1 MFNLEA
7 SRDDVS
13 SRVTRRVFLVGCVAV
28 AASCA
33 ALARYG
39 PAGPEAS
46 TEMHGT
52 PGMVTI
58 INFSNDGRSLG
69 KQTVAK
75 IVKTDGEWYRQLGRI
90 SFDMARRAD
99 TEMPSLANAARDQ
112 ANGMFRCIG
121 CDVALFSS
129 QTKYDSGEG
138 WPNFWAPIANENIT
152 KVEDNSTGM
161 SRTEVQCVR
170 CESHLGHVFGDGPR
184 PTGLRYCMNSSSM
197 RFARA

>member
-1 MFNLEA
+1 MFNLDA
-7 SRDDVS
+7 SRDDAS
-13 SRVTRRVFLVGCVAV
+13 ARMTRRVFLVGCAGV

-33 ALARYG
+33 AVTRYG

-46 TEMHGT
+46 VEVHGA

-69 KQTVAK
+69 LQVVSK

-99 TEMPSLANAARDQ
+99 TEMPSA
-112 ANGMFRCIG
+112 ANGTRNQAQGVFRCIG
-121 CDVALFSS
+121 CDTALFSS
-129 QTKYDSGEG
+129 GTQYDSGEG
-138 WPNFWAPIANENIT
+138 WPSFWVPIAKKNIAEM
-152 KVEDNSTGM
+152 EDNSAGM
-161 SRTEVQCVR
+161 PRTEVQCVR